1 MNILRILQEAALAC
15 SFLGPLINDIDA
27 STRVIP
33 CL

>member
-1 MNILRILQEAALAC
+1 MNILRILQEVALAC
-15 SFLGPLINDIDA
+15 SFLRPLINDFDA